1 MTLPQAIKTCL
12 RKYADLS
19 GRATRP
25 EYWWWVLAI
34 ALVSFALSFMDGFIG
49 LLVSPGG
56 PSLASGFL
64 QPVFAIAVFLPS
76 TAVTVRRLHDIGKTG
91 WWLLLWYGIIALGW
105 ATFAIA
111 ILIILLAVWGAT
123 SGHLGM
129 EDIIALILTPIA
141 GGKRELGVDSNISF
155 GVDLEFFLFGLFTLL
170 AGILV
175 ATAATLGVA
184 IWSIVWLV
192 RQGQPGSNPYGPD
205 PRAPGATP

>member
-19 GRATRP
+19 GRATRT
-25 EYWWWVLAI
+25 EYWWWALA
-34 ALVSFALSFMDGFIG
+34 VTVLSFILAGLDAFIG
-49 LLVSPGG
+49 FLV
-56 PSLASGFL
+56 ASGQSSIAPGFL

-123 SGHLGM
+123 NGHLGM
-129 EDIIALILTPIA
+129 EDIIALILTPNA
-141 GGKRELGVDSNISF
+141 GGERELGVDSNISF

-184 IWSIVWLV
+184 IWSIVWLA
-192 RQGQPGSNPYGPD
+192 RQGQPGPNPYGPD